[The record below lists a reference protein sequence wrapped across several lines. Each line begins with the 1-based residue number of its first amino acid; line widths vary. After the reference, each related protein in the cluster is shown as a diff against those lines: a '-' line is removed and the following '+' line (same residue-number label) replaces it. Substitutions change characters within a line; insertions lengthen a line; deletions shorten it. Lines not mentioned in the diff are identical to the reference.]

1 MPNTKNKASEK
12 SNDIITKKYEEGDI
26 KWVQLF
32 SGKEKQDFYKKL
44 GFEAPE
50 SEAPG
55 MSLCL

>member
-1 MPNTKNKASEK
+1 MTFTKIMGKN
-12 SNDIITKKYEEGDI
+12 I

-32 SGKEKQDFYKKL
+32 SAKGKQDFYKKL

-55 MSLCL
+55 MSLFL